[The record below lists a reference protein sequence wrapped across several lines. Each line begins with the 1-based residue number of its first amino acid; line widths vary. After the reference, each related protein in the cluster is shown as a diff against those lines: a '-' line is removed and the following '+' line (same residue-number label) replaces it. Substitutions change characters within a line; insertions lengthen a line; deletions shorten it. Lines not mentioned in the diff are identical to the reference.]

1 MGPRERGEP
10 FHWLLFYILLCSR
23 EFNSRGRA
31 SAAPSVATAGSTGLV
46 ISGRRFVTVFLENHS
61 SSAVLTLN
69 IITYDK
75 TANVSVSV
83 HSPPFHRSQTV
94 PAGSSA
100 IINLE
105 PSYMLKGNDV
115 TRKAIVITSDVD
127 ISVVVLNTRYNT
139 QDAFLSLPV
148 TNLGTT
154 YYVVTYNGFKSNQRQ
169 FAVANPGVERVPV
182 TITVVGLVEYN
193 ATEYANDQT
202 FSFVLEPG
210 QAVQFQGEVDMTGTK
225 VVSARPVAVFSGNRC
240 IMLSSADCDH
250 IAEQLQPVTKWSYS
264 FAVFPLLDKDSLDI
278 VTIVAAENDTTVN
291 VYSIEGNINVFL
303 REGNHINLTVTS
315 GMIINSAKPVMVA
328 YLSTGGSTL
337 LVQSF
342 DPFLVN
348 VIPPAYFSSHYVFI
362 TMANFY
368 NYVLIVSSTPTSDQ
382 IVLDGKPLASFQTEN
397 ATFWDF
403 TAIRV
408 YLGKTASRYVVF
420 HADSLFGIYVYG
432 IARGESYAYSM
443 GGKKNISI
451 MDVKKSANFVCL
463 SHAAEYTFPSSVLTS
478 AGVTVSDVHLIDP
491 TCRARQQD
499 ENWIIITAPFDS
511 CGTTVSNE
519 TGKIVYVNTVY
530 GSIPRTPIHRLE
542 IELKCEMSLNE
553 SITMGFMLQTNHL
566 VRFGHYNVSFRFF
579 RSVNFNDPIVQF
591 PYQAEL
597 NSTLFV
603 QMEAETADVGVQ
615 IFTDTCMSAPLL
627 NSNHLPYI
635 ILQNGCVND
644 ETFRSYKTNDPRKQR
659 FSFHVFKFEEFP
671 QVYIF
676 CDIILCHSNSSPNR
690 CEQGCL
696 PTRRKR
702 DLRSVESKVKAAHL
716 SQGPIVFPAS
726 PLGDHGNFDR
736 KDTVDYYM
744 YMFGLLSAICLSLI
758 TALILQRKYYL
769 RQN

>member
-1 MGPRERGEP
+1 MGPRGRGSCVSS
-10 FHWLLFYILLCSR
+10 LLLYILLCSG
-23 EFNSRGRA
+23 EFNSRWSA
-31 SAAPSVATAGSTGLV
+31 SAAPTVPTAGSTGLI

-75 TANVSVSV
+75 TANVNVSV
-83 HSPPFHRSQTV
+83 YSPPLHRSQTI
-94 PAGSSA
+94 PASSSA
-100 IINLE
+100 VINLE
-105 PSYMLKGNDV
+105 PTYMLKGNDV
-115 TRKAIVITSDVD
+115 SRKAILITSDVD

-139 QDAFLSLPV
+139 QDTFLSLPV
-148 TNLGTT
+148 ANLGTT
-154 YYVVTYNGFKSNQRQ
+154 YYVLTYNGVKSNQRQ
-169 FAVANPGVERVPV
+169 FAVANPGSERVLV

-202 FSFVLEPG
+202 FSFILEAN
-210 QAVQFQGEVDMTGTK
+210 QAVQFQSEVDMTGTK
-225 VVSARPVAVFSGNRC
+225 VASAKPVAVFSGNRC

-250 IAEQLQPVTKWSYS
+250 IAEQLLPVTKWSYS

-278 VTIVAAENDTTVN
+278 ITIMAAENDTTVN
-291 VYSIEGNINVFL
+291 VYSIEGNVNVFL
-303 REGNHINLTVTS
+303 REGSHINLTVTS
-315 GMIINSAKPVMVA
+315 GMIVNSAKAVMVS
-328 YLSTGGSTL
+328 YLSTGGSTS

-348 VIPPAYFSSHYVFI
+348 VIPPAYFSAHYVFV

-368 NYVLIVSSTPTSDQ
+368 NYVLIVSSTPTSSQ
-382 IVLDGKPLASFQTEN
+382 IILDGKPLASFQTEN
-397 ATFWDF
+397 TTFWDF
-403 TAIRV
+403 TATRV
-408 YLGKTASRYVVF
+408 YLGRTASRYVIF

-432 IARGESYAYSM
+432 VARGESYAYSM

-451 MDVKKSANFVCL
+451 VDVKRSANFVCL
-463 SHAAEYTFPSSVLTS
+463 SQAAEYTFPSSMLVS

-491 TCRARQQD
+491 TCRAHQQD

-511 CGTTVSNE
+511 CGTTVTNE
-519 TGKIVYVNTVY
+519 TGKIVYMNRVY

-579 RSVNFNDPIVQF
+579 RSINFNDPIAQF

-597 NSTLFV
+597 NDTLFV
-603 QMEAETADVGVQ
+603 QMEAETTDTGVQ
-615 IFTDTCMSAPLL
+615 IFTDTCLSAPML
-627 NSNHLPYI
+627 NSNHAPYV

-644 ETFRSYKTNDPRKQR
+644 ETFRTYKTNDLRKQR
-659 FSFHVFKFEEFP
+659 FSFHVFKFEDFP

-676 CDIILCHSNSSPNR
+676 CDLILCHSNSSPNR
-690 CEQGCL
+690 CERGCV

-702 DLRSVESKVKAAHL
+702 ELRSMESKVKAAHL

-726 PLGDHGNFDR
+726 SLGGRANFER
-736 KDTVDYYM
+736 KGANYSV
-744 YMFGLLSAICLSLI
+744 YMFGLLSTVCLSLI